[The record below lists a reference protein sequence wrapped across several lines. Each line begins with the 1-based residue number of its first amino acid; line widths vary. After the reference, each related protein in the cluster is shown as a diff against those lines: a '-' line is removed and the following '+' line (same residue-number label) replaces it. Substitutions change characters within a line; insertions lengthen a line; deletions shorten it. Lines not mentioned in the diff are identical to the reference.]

1 MQDEIRFMY
10 PPKGKRRHQ
19 YCRLERNGKEMWLD
33 LTALRLCTSNESAPV
48 YTLDGEKLVFDTLN
62 GPERFTK
69 KGCTDG
75 R

>member
-48 YTLDGEKLVFDTLN
+48 YTLDGEKLVCDHF
-62 GPERFTK
+62 ERAGALHK
-69 KGCTDG
+69 EGVY
-75 R
+75 

>member
-33 LTALRLCTSNESAPV
+33 LTALRLCTSNESAPSL
-48 YTLDGEKLVFDTLN
+48 YA
-62 GPERFTK
+62 
-69 KGCTDG
+69 G